1 MATWPT
7 AVVPAANGVLCIMPT
22 SAYVHIIRKALAFAG
37 GYYGPGCRFG
47 DYLIC
52 DLRRLIERVEN
63 GDDDDAIMRL
73 LMRIKWNCEIN

>member
-1 MATWPT
+1 
-7 AVVPAANGVLCIMPT
+7 MPT